1 MSYRAEY
8 IWIDGTQPTAQLRSK
23 TKILSDGAEPGTC
36 GFDGSSTNQAPGPG
50 SDYVLRYLLAAGAA
64 PQPED
69 RWGGTPL
76 SDAEG
81 NGHTEI
87 AALLREHAQPVV
99 PPSRHSGRREAAA
112 V

>member
-1 MSYRAEY
+1 MVALTWAASQGDLNEVRAL
-8 IWIDGTQPTAQLRSK
+8 IATGV
-23 TKILSDGAEPGTC
+23 EPGTADY
-36 GFDGSSTNQAPGPG
+36 DGRTPLHLAAAEGQL
-50 SDYVLRYLLAAGAA
+50 DVVRYLLAAGAD
-64 PQPED
+64 PRPVD

-87 AALLREHAQPVV
+87 AALLRERAEEVAP
-99 PPSRHSGRREAAA
+99 GKREAVA